1 MSALL
6 RSGPGTCRFHYVN
19 GCGAAVHRVRNAVDV
34 FPADERIG
42 RLAGYLLGNTDG
54 TNTVDALVAA
64 EAVLSEADVLTAD
77 PDDLRALLAKH
88 PRVAVI
94 PL

>member
-1 MSALL
+1 
-6 RSGPGTCRFHYVN
+6 
-19 GCGAAVHRVRNAVDV
+19 VRNAVDV
-34 FPADERIG
+34 FPVGEPTG
-42 RLAGYLLGNTDG
+42 RLAGCLLENSGG

-64 EAVLSEADVLTAD
+64 ETILSEADVLTAD

-88 PRVAVI
+88 PRVRVI